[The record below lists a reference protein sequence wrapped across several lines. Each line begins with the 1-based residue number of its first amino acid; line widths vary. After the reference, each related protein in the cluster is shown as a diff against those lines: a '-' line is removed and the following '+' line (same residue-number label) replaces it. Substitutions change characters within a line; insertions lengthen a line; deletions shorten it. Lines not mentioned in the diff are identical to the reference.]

1 MNIQE
6 LAAYNSDQQAQFQP
20 TLNPH
25 LWTPREHLKTPV
37 HNSILFGAEEYCAS
51 LGLAEHQVQDVV
63 ISGAMAGYSHNNTAD
78 IDVIIVADLN
88 PDPTFREFFTENC
101 HSYNQQST
109 LKIGQHA
116 VKFYVH
122 PAEEKITS
130 RGTYSLLSES
140 WLQVAQRRL
149 TEDTD
154 TVMAFKRA
162 EQAAQPAPSKPV
174 QKKRV
179 VREHQPT
186 VYGFSREDINEVAL
200 TPDGVSATTCQ
211 FTNEQAPPSNEET
224 LIDFVKFCSDQL
236 GLENE
241 PVLKIRK
248 DPEWSRRNK
257 TFGRFNGGTGQL
269 EVSVAGRHM
278 MDVLRT
284 IAHELTHQHQHERED
299 VPEHAGETGS
309 EWENEANARAGV
321 LMRDYGQENPHLFAD
336 SDELNENWKKWAA
349 GGLAAAAL
357 MGAPSPAQ
365 GQSIQQGLGA
375 VQTIGTMYNTL
386 KNTNIPAM
394 LQGEAQAELLNF
406 ITANGGNPNAQ
417 NQSTLYQWQKKYQQS
432 KQQQA
437 QTQQASDSDSS
448 QYTQQTID
456 PQLAAQ
462 GDMYSQQLQQHQAS
476 QAKTNESASGYI
488 PTKKQAKDPRYSMAL
503 TKDIKPG
510 TLGKV
515 ANAFMLNTDSQGRPQ
530 EANPNGTVK
539 RLKEELEFIKLT
551 EAADA
556 EIDNLTVDQMLDYAN
571 RMHKAGFQNGVM
583 IKKHPRWKLT
593 TLPIGVLQLKDP
605 GRKDIDNDHVGT
617 ITEID
622 LETKP
627 IIVGSRGV
635 IIDGNHR
642 ARRAF
647 ELGIDSL
654 PAFVPKL

>member
-6 LAAYNSDQQAQFQP
+6 LANYNLKEHAQFKD
-20 TLNPH
+20 TLNPTIWNRH
-25 LWTPREHLKTPV
+25 EHLKNAV
-37 HNSILFGAEEYCAS
+37 KDQILVGAEEYCAY
-51 LGLAEHQVQDVV
+51 LGLTEAQVRDIVV
-63 ISGAMAGYSHNNTAD
+63 AGDNAGYNYTAQSD
-78 IDVIIVADLN
+78 IDVVIVADLN
-88 PDPTFREFFTENC
+88 PDPTFREFFNENKYR
-101 HSYNQQST
+101 YNGQQQV
-109 LKIGQHA
+109 KIGDQY
-116 VKFYVH
+116 VKFYVQ
-122 PAEEKITS
+122 PSDEKFVT
-130 RGTYSLLSES
+130 RGSYSVINES
-140 WLQVAQRRL
+140 WTQVAQRKL
-149 TEDTD
+149 TESKD
-154 TVMAFKRA
+154 TVKLLKQADL
-162 EQAAQPAPSKPV
+162 AAQPKV
-174 QKKRV
+174 KKVVKKRV
-179 VREHQPT
+179 IKEHKPV
-186 VYGFSREDINEVAL
+186 VYGFGREEITEVEL
-200 TPDGVSATTCQ
+200 TPDGTNPTTCM
-211 FTNEQAPPSNEET
+211 FTNEEDAERMSVEET
-224 LIDFVKFCSDQL
+224 LIDFVHFCSDQL

-241 PVLKIRK
+241 PILKIRK
-248 DPEWSRRNK
+248 DPEWSKRNK

-269 EVSVAGRHM
+269 EVSIAGRHV

-309 EWENEANARAGV
+309 EWENEANARAGI
-321 LMRDYGQENPHLFAD
+321 LMRDYGQDHPGLFAQFE
-336 SDELNENWKKWAA
+336 ELDENWRKWAA

-357 MGAPSPAQ
+357 AGGVAPAHA
-365 GQSIQQGLGA
+365 QSIQQGLGA
-375 VQTIGTMYNTL
+375 VQTIGTMANTL

-394 LQGEAQAELLNF
+394 VKGSVNTELINYMM
-406 ITANGGNPNAQ
+406 AHGGNPNAQ
-417 NQSTLYQWQKKYQQS
+417 NQSTLYQWQKRMDQDKAAE
-432 KQQQA
+432 KDQA
-437 QTQQASDSDSS
+437 PQG
-448 QYTQQTID
+448 YTQQKAD

-462 GDMYSQQLQQHQAS
+462 GDMYSQQLQQYQANTG
-476 QAKTNESASGYI
+476 KTNESASGYI

-503 TKDIKPG
+503 TTDIKPG

>member
-6 LAAYNSDQQAQFQP
+6 LANYNLKEHAQFKDN
-20 TLNPH
+20 LNPAIWNRH
-25 LWTPREHLKTPV
+25 EHLKNAV
-37 HNSILFGAEEYCAS
+37 KDQILVGAEEYCS
-51 LGLAEHQVQDVV
+51 YLGLTESQVQDIVV
-63 ISGAMAGYSHNNTAD
+63 AGASAGYNYTAGAD
-78 IDVIIVADLN
+78 IDVVVVADLN
-88 PDPTFREFFTENC
+88 PDPVFREFFNENKYR
-101 HSYNQQST
+101 YNGQHKI
-109 LKIGQHA
+109 KIGDQYI
-116 VKFYVH
+116 KFYVQ
-122 PAEEKITS
+122 PADEQFVTGGS
-130 RGTYSLLSES
+130 YSVISEA
-140 WLQVAQRRL
+140 WTQVALRRL
-149 TEDTD
+149 TESQD
-154 TVMAFKRA
+154 TVKLLKQADA
-162 EQAAQPAPSKPV
+162 AAQPKPAKKVAKKKVIREHKPV
-174 QKKRV
+174 
-179 VREHQPT
+179 
-186 VYGFSREDINEVAL
+186 VYGFGRDDIMEVAL
-200 TPDGVSATTCQ
+200 TPDGTSATTSQ
-211 FTNEQAPPSNEET
+211 FTNEQDDRMSVEET
-224 LIDFVKFCSDQL
+224 LVDFVRFCSDEL

-248 DPEWSRRNK
+248 DPEWSKRNQ
-257 TFGRFNGGTGQL
+257 TFGRFNGETKRL
-269 EVSVAGRHM
+269 EVSIAGRHI

-299 VPEHAGETGS
+299 VPQHAGDTGS
-309 EWENEANARAGV
+309 EWENEANARAGI
-321 LMRDYGQENPHLFAD
+321 LMRDYGQDHPGLFAHF
-336 SDELNENWKKWAA
+336 DELDENWKKWAA
-349 GGLAAAAL
+349 GGLAAAAM

-375 VQTIGTMYNTL
+375 VQTIGTMANTL

-394 LQGEAQAELLNF
+394 VKGSVNTELINYMM
-406 ITANGGNPNAQ
+406 AHGGNPNAQ
-417 NQSTLYQWQKKYQQS
+417 NQSSLYQWQKRMQQD
-432 KQQQA
+432 KAAQRDQA
-437 QTQQASDSDSS
+437 PQD
-448 QYTQQTID
+448 YTQQKAD

-462 GDMYSQQLQQHQAS
+462 GDMYDQQLQQYNANK
-476 QAKTNESASGYI
+476 AKANESASGYI

-503 TKDIKPG
+503 TQDIKPG

-515 ANAFMLNTDSQGRPQ
+515 ANAFMLNTDSQGKPQ

-551 EAADA
+551 ESAEA

-571 RMHKAGFQNGVM
+571 RMHVAGFKNHVM

-617 ITEID
+617 ITELD

>member
-1 MNIQE
+1 
-6 LAAYNSDQQAQFQP
+6 
-20 TLNPH
+20 
-25 LWTPREHLKTPV
+25 
-37 HNSILFGAEEYCAS
+37 
-51 LGLAEHQVQDVV
+51 
-63 ISGAMAGYSHNNTAD
+63 
-78 IDVIIVADLN
+78 
-88 PDPTFREFFTENC
+88 
-101 HSYNQQST
+101 
-109 LKIGQHA
+109 
-116 VKFYVH
+116 
-122 PAEEKITS
+122 
-130 RGTYSLLSES
+130 
-140 WLQVAQRRL
+140 
-149 TEDTD
+149 
-154 TVMAFKRA
+154 
-162 EQAAQPAPSKPV
+162 
-174 QKKRV
+174 
-179 VREHQPT
+179 
-186 VYGFSREDINEVAL
+186 
-200 TPDGVSATTCQ
+200 
-211 FTNEQAPPSNEET
+211 
-224 LIDFVKFCSDQL
+224 
-236 GLENE
+236 
-241 PVLKIRK
+241 
-248 DPEWSRRNK
+248 
-257 TFGRFNGGTGQL
+257 
-269 EVSVAGRHM
+269 

-299 VPEHAGETGS
+299 VPQHAGDTGS
-309 EWENEANARAGV
+309 EWENEANARAGI
-321 LMRDYGQENPHLFAD
+321 LMRDYGQDHPGLFAHF
-336 SDELNENWKKWAA
+336 DELDENWKKWAA
-349 GGLAAAAL
+349 GGLAAAAM

-375 VQTIGTMYNTL
+375 VQTIGTMANTL

-394 LQGEAQAELLNF
+394 VKGSVNTELINYMM
-406 ITANGGNPNAQ
+406 AHGGNPNAQ
-417 NQSTLYQWQKKYQQS
+417 NQSSLYQWQKRMQQD
-432 KQQQA
+432 KAAQQDQA
-437 QTQQASDSDSS
+437 PQD
-448 QYTQQTID
+448 YTQQKAD

-462 GDMYSQQLQQHQAS
+462 GDMYDQQLQQYNANKAKANESAS
-476 QAKTNESASGYI
+476 LNKDVNKLFYRTVTSKEELIECAKISSAALASDRPITHLNRYTVVSSTMLALSNLTENEAPPHITSVKEFIKTLNEFDEFKKLKIKVGSKVAIINYQPQGDSVELWGFINPKTITRIYREPSDQSIKQFEFNNDPDDVWPRSENVEYNGNFLTNSAFFGSRDSAEKALMWALSAKKNNISISNHIKENKFIESASGYI

-503 TKDIKPG
+503 TQDIKPG

-551 EAADA
+551 ESAEA

-571 RMHKAGFQNGVM
+571 RMHVAGFKNHVM